1 MNHVW
6 TEPKRHPD
14 CSEPC
19 VSELALD
26 QLFCGEL
33 SDNDAQ
39 TLRNRISACAGCQAR
54 WDERSQGLNA
64 FPELD
69 ANALVAKIHVGLA
82 EASPVRKP
90 RPEGWLTWLFGVKWL
105 GAAAIATLAV
115 VFILPENEPKAPGAA
130 DVLRAKGNASA
141 VSLYRER
148 GGEVDLLSQGANARE
163 GDRIQFELKGLEAGF
178 VVIVGNEATGTLY
191 KLLDPEQVPSSLDAP
206 YLIPKAFE
214 LDGAVG
220 VEAFTVYHC
229 DSSVSEGALFNGEPV
244 DGCRTF
250 TSQVNKVSP

>member
-1 MNHVW
+1 MNQVW

-115 VFILPENEPKAPGAA
+115 VFILPENEPKAPGEVTMSCAR
-130 DVLRAKGNASA
+130 RAMRPQ
-141 VSLYRER
+141 SLSTAN
-148 GGEVDLLSQGANARE
+148 GVEVDFYRRVRRSR
-163 GDRIQFELKGLEAGF
+163 R
-178 VVIVGNEATGTLY
+178 
-191 KLLDPEQVPSSLDAP
+191 
-206 YLIPKAFE
+206 
-214 LDGAVG
+214 
-220 VEAFTVYHC
+220 
-229 DSSVSEGALFNGEPV
+229 
-244 DGCRTF
+244 
-250 TSQVNKVSP
+250 